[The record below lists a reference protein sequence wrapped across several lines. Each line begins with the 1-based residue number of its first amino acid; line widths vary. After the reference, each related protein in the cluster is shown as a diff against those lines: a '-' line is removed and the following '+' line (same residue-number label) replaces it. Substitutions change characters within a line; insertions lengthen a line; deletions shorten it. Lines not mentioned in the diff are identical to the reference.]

1 MSLDDLSSAGR
12 ALEDSFFARENAR
25 LLEELRARAKRDE
38 RRKALRD
45 VIQIQD
51 EGLVDHLLE
60 LGLGPE
66 TVLAITLI
74 PLAMVAW
81 ADGTIEPRE
90 REAIIKAAAQKGVV
104 PGSVAGQVLETW
116 LKEPLDGQLVDTW
129 KRYIRTI
136 WPSLTANER
145 EEVRRMGLAR
155 AREVAEAAGGFLGL
169 GSKISAQ
176 ERTVLAELEQMLAD

>member
-1 MSLDDLSSAGR
+1 MSLDSLNSAGR
-12 ALEDSFFARENAR
+12 SLEDAFFAKENAR
-25 LLEELRARAKRDE
+25 LLDQLRAKAKLEE

-81 ADGTIEPRE
+81 ADGSIEPRE
-90 REAIIKAAAQKGVV
+90 RDAILQAAAQKGVV
-104 PGSVAGQVLETW
+104 PGSIAAQVLESW
-116 LKEPLDGQLVDTW
+116 LKQPLDTQLVETW

-136 WPSLTANER
+136 LPSLTANER
-145 EEVRRMGLAR
+145 EEVRQMGLAR
-155 AREVAEAAGGFLGL
+155 ARAVAEAAGGFLGL

-176 ERTVLAELEQMLAD
+176 ERAVLAEMEQLLAD